1 MTLFYKEWI
10 NMTVIDHL
18 GHHPI
23 VGLAICIT
31 NGVIVMVAE
40 FIKVP
45 IDILQDVQMLAASL
59 TIIVATLTILSY
71 CNRGYIK
78 YVKKKK

>member
-1 MTLFYKEWI
+1 MTA
-10 NMTVIDHL
+10 IDHL

-23 VGLAICIT
+23 LGLAICLT
-31 NGVIVMVAE
+31 NGVIVVIAQ
-40 FIKVP
+40 IINVP
-45 IDILQDVQMLAASL
+45 IEILQDIQALAATL

-71 CNRGYIK
+71 CHRGYNK